1 MENVSAGVAVLPY
14 TLTFLLVLIAPGPDF
29 ALVVRNAGRF
39 GRPAGAATAI
49 GVASGLAV
57 HAGLVALGLGAIVAA
72 SAVAYT
78 VIKIAGAAYLVVLG
92 AVSLLGAL
100 RRRPHSRPEAQPGD
114 QPSPPA
120 HVAAYPALSWLKA
133 YRQGLLCNVL
143 NPKAVLTYLALMP
156 QFLPAHP
163 ATTSTLLLSA
173 ITVVSAVG
181 WFGLV
186 ALTVAAVRR
195 VLQRPR
201 VQRALDAVTGTALIT
216 FGVRVATET
225 AR

>member
-57 HAGLVALGLGAIVAA
+57 HAGLVALGLGAIIAA

-78 VIKIAGAAYLVVLG
+78 VIKLAGAAYLVALG
-92 AVSLLGAL
+92 AVSLLSAL
-100 RRRPHSRPEAQPGD
+100 RRRPRLRPD
-114 QPSPPA
+114 NRSA
-120 HVAAYPALSWLKA
+120 HPEPVTDTPTLGWATA

-156 QFLPAHP
+156 QFLPVHP
-163 ATTSTLLLSA
+163 ATASTLLLSA
-173 ITVVSAVG
+173 ITVASAVG

-216 FGVRVATET
+216 FGVRVATQT